1 MRKRGAQRRSMRSM
15 KKITAFLL
23 ALVMVLSLVTTTF
36 AVETGQIFTLTFDNK
51 APHAGDTITAT
62 IYMEQAPTDY
72 YKVTSSIEYN
82 KDILTYVDYTC
93 SWEDMTC
100 AVTEKRSGDYK
111 SYVDFK
117 IDSRRGTNTDVLDK
131 IQTRQTGAIAT
142 VTFKVNESCEAG
154 QAINYKI
161 RGTFYNSSNSAA
173 INNPNVGEALVVTEQ
188 GGSTI
193 TVPKTETGYSVSMG
207 ADQQLVSGQQV
218 RIPVTVA
225 SSEKN
230 ITGFNAY
237 DMTFTYDPT
246 ALTLNTKA
254 GDAAN
259 LTVEDSAGTVRVR
272 RYGATQALGEAL
284 ALDFTAN
291 KAASSTVTLNAAKF
305 DIDANSIN
313 FDAPE
318 ATISDA
324 DTTVK
329 ALWNVSLPAGF
340 ASAAADGSTLVEN
353 GADFTFN
360 AADKHYDYTLNI
372 TTNGE
377 TKQVKMTTGSYT
389 IQNVTDNVEVTVAE
403 NGKVGKTY
411 TIKYVVED
419 NTTDEA
425 EKKATVADLV
435 EYTGTTVQYPANYN
449 FTVKF
454 PGTSF
459 KTLVSFTPDKNTS
472 QSERQ
477 ENGDCKYTL
486 LGDTLTG
493 DENNEITVTVKKVKN
508 DALKNIIVEGNGA
521 DAFDATN
528 EKNFYAGENYTYK
541 LNLSE
546 QYYDYTIGVWYFK
559 PLGNDR
565 YDIKFLTPKQNDDG
579 SYTIVDM
586 PAYDVTIRI
595 TKTPKAV
602 DPNAVDVS
610 KYLELNDKT
619 VYIVTVYGNTTI
631 TSGVIT
637 QQNGYTY
644 DGALMYNTFYYK
656 DVNGNA
662 GHSYLIIVNQNET
675 LDKETVVA
683 KLAFKENLNSDEIKS
698 IDMSGAVAGSMNSD
712 VNGSGKTDV
721 NDLQLIYDLYNG
733 VYDSFNQ
740 ASMKKFLLADRTKD
754 RQLDS
759 QDAVQLAQGGYFN

>member
-1 MRKRGAQRRSMRSM
+1 M
-15 KKITAFLL
+15 
-23 ALVMVLSLVTTTF
+23 VMVLSLVTTAF
-36 AVETGQIFTLTFDNK
+36 AAEIGQIFTLTFDNK
-51 APHAGDTITAT
+51 APHAGDIITAT
-62 IYMEQAPTDY
+62 IYMEQAPSDY
-72 YKVTSSIEYN
+72 YKVASSIEYN
-82 KDILTYVDYTC
+82 MDTLTYVDHIC
-93 SWEDMTC
+93 SWDGMNC
-100 AVTEKRSGDYK
+100 SVTQKRSGDFK

-117 IDSRRGTNTDVLDK
+117 IDSKRGTDSVILNK
-131 IQTRQTGAIAT
+131 IQTRQTGAFAT
-142 VTFKVNESCEAG
+142 VRFKVNESCEVG
-154 QAINYKI
+154 QAIKYKI
-161 RGTFYNSSNSAA
+161 RGTFYNANATA
-173 INNPNVGEALVVTEQ
+173 VINNPNVAATLTVNEQ
-188 GGSTI
+188 GGSII

-237 DMTFTYDPT
+237 DMTFTYDPA
-246 ALTLNTKA
+246 ALTLNTA
-254 GDAAN
+254 SDSAAN
-259 LTVEDSAGTVRVR
+259 LTVEDNNGTVRVR
-272 RYGATQALGEAL
+272 RYGDTVALGEAL
-284 ALDFTAN
+284 ALDFTAK
-291 KAASSTVTLNAAKF
+291 KAGTSTVTLKTAKF

-318 ATISDA
+318 ATITDP
-324 DTTVK
+324 DTNVK
-329 ALWNVSLPAGF
+329 ALWNVSLPDGF
-340 ASAAADGSTLVEN
+340 VSAAADGSTLVEN

-602 DPNAVDVS
+602 DPNAVNVS
-610 KYLELNDKT
+610 EYLNLNDKT

-631 TSGVIT
+631 TSGGQIT
-637 QQNGYTY
+637 QQNGYSY
-644 DGALMYNTFYYK
+644 DGNLMYNTFYYK
-656 DVNGNA
+656 DEHGDN
-662 GHSYLIIVNQNET
+662 GHSYLIMVNKGET
-675 LDKETVVA
+675 LDRNAVVA
-683 KLAFKENLNSDEIKS
+683 KLKFVEKLNNDQVKS
-698 IDMSGAVAGSMNSD
+698 IDMSGAVAGSMASD
-712 VNGSGKTDV
+712 VNASGTTDV

-733 VYDSFNQ
+733 VYDSFDQ

-754 RQLDS
+754 RTLNS
-759 QDAVQLAQGGYFN
+759 QDAVSLASQVIAG

>member
-1 MRKRGAQRRSMRSM
+1 MSLDRS
-15 KKITAFLL
+15 TAD
-23 ALVMVLSLVTTTF
+23 V
-36 AVETGQIFTLTFDNK
+36 
-51 APHAGDTITAT
+51 
-62 IYMEQAPTDY
+62 
-72 YKVTSSIEYN
+72 YKLWSSIYYN
-82 KDILTYVDYTC
+82 KDVLSCEKVEFYGTEIAYEIT
-93 SWEDMTC
+93 EDT
-100 AVTEKRSGDYK
+100 AGEYAGEVRFDENGRSD
-111 SYVDFK
+111 
-117 IDSRRGTNTDVLDK
+117 DSVAQK
-131 IQTRQTGAIAT
+131 IQALPQGPFAKI
-142 VTFKVNESCEAG
+142 TFKVSSTCDIG
-154 QAINYKI
+154 QAINYRVKGGVYAKTG
-161 RGTFYNSSNSAA
+161 RLPTTKWENDFTMTVGTGSN
-173 INNPNVGEALVVTEQ
+173 PR
-188 GGSTI
+188 
-193 TVPKTETGYSVSMG
+193 TETGYSVSMG
-207 ADQQLVSGQQV
+207 ADQQAVGGQKV

-225 SSEKN
+225 SSEKA

-237 DMTFTYDPT
+237 DMTFTYDPA
-246 ALTLNTKA
+246 ALTLNTTSNA
-254 GDAAN
+254 AAN
-259 LTVEDSAGTVRVR
+259 LTVEDNNGTVRIR
-272 RYGATQALGEAL
+272 RYGNTVALGEAL
-284 ALDFTAN
+284 ALEFTAN
-291 KAASSTVTLNAAKF
+291 KATSSTVTLTAAKF
-305 DIDANSIN
+305 DLDANSIN
-313 FDAPE
+313 FDAPA
-318 ATISDA
+318 ATITDA

-329 ALWNVSLPAGF
+329 ALWNVSLPDGF
-340 ASAAADGSTLVEN
+340 VSAAADGSTLVEN
-353 GADFTFN
+353 GADFTFKAVN
-360 AADKHYDYTLNI
+360 PNYEYTLSI

-425 EKKATVADLV
+425 EKEATVADLV

-528 EKNFYAGENYTYK
+528 GKNFYAGENYTYK

-565 YDIKFLTPKQNDDG
+565 HDIKFLTPKQNDDG

-631 TSGVIT
+631 TSGGVIT

-675 LDKETVVA
+675 LDRETVVA
-683 KLAFKENLNSDEIKS
+683 KLAFKENLNRDEIKS
-698 IDMSGAVAGSMNSD
+698 INMSGAVAGSMNSD

>member
-1 MRKRGAQRRSMRSM
+1 
-15 KKITAFLL
+15 
-23 ALVMVLSLVTTTF
+23 MVLSLVPSAF
-36 AVETGQIFTLTFDNK
+36 AAETDDVFSVKFDNTT
-51 APHAGDTITAT
+51 PCAGDTITAT
-62 IYMEQAPTDY
+62 MYLDKSTADAYI
-72 YKVTSSIEYN
+72 VTSRILYN
-82 KDILTYVDYTC
+82 MDVLTCVSVEFEGVELPYTI
-93 SWEDMTC
+93 
-100 AVTEKRSGDYK
+100 TEKRSGDYK
-111 SYVDFK
+111 AILK
-117 IDSRRGTNTDVLDK
+117 ISEDGTSDDTIAKKLQSLPLGAFAK
-131 IQTRQTGAIAT
+131 IK
-142 VTFKVNESCEAG
+142 FKVSESCDIG
-154 QAINYKI
+154 QAINYRVTGSLGSQDMMAYATWKSDF
-161 RGTFYNSSNSAA
+161 TM
-173 INNPNVGEALVVTEQ
+173 VVTEK

-207 ADQQLVSGQQV
+207 ADQQAIGGQKV

-225 SSEKN
+225 SSEKG

-237 DMTFTYDPT
+237 DMTFTYDPA
-246 ALTLNTKA
+246 ALTLNTTS
-254 GDAAN
+254 DSAAN
-259 LTVEDSAGTVRVR
+259 LTVEDNNGTVRVR
-272 RYGATQALGEAL
+272 RYGAAVALGEAL
-284 ALDFTAN
+284 ALEFTAN
-291 KAASSTVTLNAAKF
+291 KATSSTVTLTSAKF
-305 DIDANSIN
+305 DLDANSIN
-313 FDAPE
+313 FDAPA
-318 ATISDA
+318 ATITDA
-324 DTTVK
+324 DTAVK
-329 ALWNVSLPAGF
+329 ALWNVSLPDGF

-477 ENGDCKYTL
+477 ENGDFVYTL
-486 LGDTLTG
+486 LGESLTG
-493 DENNEITVTVKKVKN
+493 DENNEITVTVKKMAN
-508 DALKNIIVEGNGA
+508 TALNRIIVEGNGA
-521 DAFDATN
+521 EAFDKDN
-528 EKNFYAGENYTYK
+528 ETTFYAGENYTYK

-546 QYYDYTIGVWYFK
+546 AYYDYTIGVWYFTK
-559 PLGNDR
+559 AASGTTTLVN
-565 YDIKFLTPKQNDDG
+565 LTPKQNEDG
-579 SYTIVDM
+579 TYTIVNM

-631 TSGVIT
+631 TSGGVIT
-637 QQNGYTY
+637 QQNGYSY
-644 DGALMYNTFYYK
+644 DGNLMYNTFYYK
-656 DVNGNA
+656 DEHGDN
-662 GHSYLIIVNQNET
+662 GHSYLIMVNKGET
-675 LDKETVVA
+675 LDRNAVVA
-683 KLAFKENLNSDEIKS
+683 KLKFVENLDNDQVKS
-698 IDMSGAVAGSMNSD
+698 IDMSGAVIGSMASD
-712 VNGSGKTDV
+712 VNGSGTTDV

-733 VYDSFNQ
+733 VYDSFDQ

-754 RQLDS
+754 RTLDS
-759 QDAVQLAQGGYFN
+759 QDAVKLAGELIVR

>member
-1 MRKRGAQRRSMRSM
+1 MA
-15 KKITAFLL
+15 
-23 ALVMVLSLVTTTF
+23 LSLVPSAFAADGDAFTVSFDNTAPKPGDTIVATMYLNRDMSDVYRLWSSIYYDKNVLSCKKVEYVGTEIANEITENTGEYESEVRFDENGRSDDTVAQKIQSLPQGEFARITF
-36 AVETGQIFTLTFDNK
+36 EVSSACNTGDAVSYRVKGGLYAKTGRKPLVKWESDFTLTV
-51 APHAGDTITAT
+51 G
-62 IYMEQAPTDY
+62 
-72 YKVTSSIEYN
+72 TSS
-82 KDILTYVDYTC
+82 DP
-93 SWEDMTC
+93 
-100 AVTEKRSGDYK
+100 R
-111 SYVDFK
+111 
-117 IDSRRGTNTDVLDK
+117 
-131 IQTRQTGAIAT
+131 
-142 VTFKVNESCEAG
+142 
-154 QAINYKI
+154 
-161 RGTFYNSSNSAA
+161 
-173 INNPNVGEALVVTEQ
+173 
-188 GGSTI
+188 
-193 TVPKTETGYSVSMG
+193 TETGYSVSMA
-207 ADQQLVSGQQV
+207 ADQQAAAGDKVS
-218 RIPVTVA
+218 IPVTVA
-225 SSEKN
+225 SDKV
-230 ITGFNAY
+230 TGFNAY
-237 DMTFTYDPT
+237 DMTFTYDPA
-246 ALTLNTKA
+246 ALTLNTKT

-259 LTVEDSAGTVRVR
+259 LTVEDNNGTVRVR
-272 RYGATQALGEAL
+272 RYGDAVPLGEAL
-284 ALDFTAN
+284 ALDFTAK
-291 KAASSTVTLNAAKF
+291 KAGTSTVTLKTAKF

-318 ATISDA
+318 ATITDP
-324 DTTVK
+324 DTNVK
-329 ALWNVSLPAGF
+329 ALWNVSLPDGF
-340 ASAAADGSTLVEN
+340 LSTAANGSTLVED
-353 GADFTFN
+353 GKDFTFR

-565 YDIKFLTPKQNDDG
+565 HDIKFLTPKQNDDG

-631 TSGVIT
+631 TSGGVIT

-683 KLAFKENLNSDEIKS
+683 KLAFKENLNGDEIKS
-698 IDMSGAVAGSMNSD
+698 INMSGAVAGSMNSD

>member
-1 MRKRGAQRRSMRSM
+1 
-15 KKITAFLL
+15 
-23 ALVMVLSLVTTTF
+23 MVLSLVTT
-36 AVETGQIFTLTFDNK
+36 AVYAAGDDAGMSVSFDNTT
-51 APHAGDTITAT
+51 PNPGDTITAL
-62 IYMEQAPTDY
+62 
-72 YKVTSSIEYN
+72 VTVDSDFSAAMGYESHFYFDKELLTVEKIE
-82 KDILTYVDYTC
+82 ILGTSVSNLTTVDK
-93 SWEDMTC
+93 
-100 AVTEKRSGDYK
+100 A
-111 SYVDFK
+111 
-117 IDSRRGTNTDVLDK
+117 NTDGEIRFAEFNWDYDDTIADNYVRNLKGDFAK
-131 IQTRQTGAIAT
+131 ITLKVSEYAGGKTATGRTYGMAWDDMDENIVEWKSNYSLSIQGSAT
-142 VTFKVNESCEAG
+142 AKPT
-154 QAINYKI
+154 
-161 RGTFYNSSNSAA
+161 T
-173 INNPNVGEALVVTEQ
+173 
-188 GGSTI
+188 
-193 TVPKTETGYSVSMG
+193 TGYTVSMG
-207 ADQQLVSGQQV
+207 ADQQVAAGQQV

-237 DMTFTYDPT
+237 DMTFTYDPA
-246 ALTLNTKA
+246 ALTLNTKT

-259 LTVEDSAGTVRVR
+259 LTVEDNDGTVRVR

-284 ALDFTAN
+284 ALEFTAN
-291 KAASSTVTLNAAKF
+291 KATSSTVTLTAAKF
-305 DIDANSIN
+305 DLDANSIN
-313 FDAPE
+313 FDAPD
-318 ATISDA
+318 AAISDA

-329 ALWNVSLPAGF
+329 ALWNVSLPDGF
-340 ASAAADGSTLVEN
+340 VSASADGSALVED

-631 TSGVIT
+631 TSGGVIT

-698 IDMSGAVAGSMNSD
+698 INMSGAVAGSMNSD

>member
-1 MRKRGAQRRSMRSM
+1 M
-15 KKITAFLL
+15 
-23 ALVMVLSLVTTTF
+23 
-36 AVETGQIFTLTFDNK
+36 
-51 APHAGDTITAT
+51 DT
-62 IYMEQAPTDY
+62 
-72 YKVTSSIEYN
+72 
-82 KDILTYVDYTC
+82 LTYVDYTC
-93 SWEDMTC
+93 SWDSMSC
-100 AVTEKRSGDYK
+100 SVTQKRPGDFK

-117 IDSRRGTNTDVLDK
+117 IDSKRGTDSAILNK
-131 IQTRQTGAIAT
+131 IQTRQTGAFAT
-142 VTFKVNESCEAG
+142 VRFKVNESCEVG
-154 QAINYKI
+154 QAIKYKI
-161 RGTFYNSSNSAA
+161 RGTFYNADA
-173 INNPNVGEALVVTEQ
+173 RAVINNPNVEATLVVTEQ
-188 GGSTI
+188 GGSII

-207 ADQQLVSGQQV
+207 ADQQVAAGQQV

-237 DMTFTYDPT
+237 DMTFTYNPA
-246 ALTLNTKA
+246 ALTLNTA
-254 GDAAN
+254 SDAAAN
-259 LTVEDSAGTVRVR
+259 LTVEDNNGTVRVR

-284 ALDFTAN
+284 ALDFTAI
-291 KAASSTVTLNAAKF
+291 KAASSAVTLTAAKF
-305 DIDANSIN
+305 DLDANSIN
-313 FDAPE
+313 FDAPP
-318 ATISDA
+318 AIITDV

-602 DPNAVDVS
+602 DPNAVNVS
-610 KYLELNDKT
+610 EYLNLNDKT

-631 TSGVIT
+631 TSGGQIT
-637 QQNGYTY
+637 QQNGYSY
-644 DGALMYNTFYYK
+644 DGNLMYNTFYYK
-656 DVNGNA
+656 DEHGDN
-662 GHSYLIIVNQNET
+662 GHSYLIMVNKGET
-675 LDKETVVA
+675 LDRNAVVA
-683 KLAFKENLNSDEIKS
+683 KLKFVEKLNNDQVKS
-698 IDMSGAVAGSMNSD
+698 IDMSGAVAGSMASD
-712 VNGSGKTDV
+712 VNASGTTDV

-733 VYDSFNQ
+733 VYDSFDQ

-754 RQLDS
+754 RTLNS
-759 QDAVQLAQGGYFN
+759 QDAVSLASQVIAG

>member
-1 MRKRGAQRRSMRSM
+1 
-15 KKITAFLL
+15 
-23 ALVMVLSLVTTTF
+23 MVLSLITTAF
-36 AVETGQIFTLTFDNK
+36 AADTAQIFTLTFDNTT
-51 APHAGDTITAT
+51 PHAGDTITAT
-62 IYMEQAPTDY
+62 IYMEQAPADY

-82 KDILTYVDYTC
+82 KDILTYVSHTC

-117 IDSRRGTNTDVLDK
+117 IDSKRGTNTDTLNK
-131 IQTRQTGAIAT
+131 IQTRQTGEIAT
-142 VTFKVNESCEAG
+142 VTFKVNASCEVG
-154 QAINYKI
+154 QVINYKI

-207 ADQQLVSGQQV
+207 ADQQAIGGQKV

-225 SSEKN
+225 SSEKGIN
-230 ITGFNAY
+230 GFNAY
-237 DMTFTYDPT
+237 DMTFTYDPA
-246 ALTLNTKA
+246 ALNLNTTSDA
-254 GDAAN
+254 AAN
-259 LTVEDSAGTVRVR
+259 LTVEDSNGTVRVR
-272 RYGATQALGEAL
+272 RYGKTMELGTALT
-284 ALDFTAN
+284 LDFTAN
-291 KAASSTVTLNAAKF
+291 KAASSTVTLTAAKF

-313 FDAPE
+313 FDAPD
-318 ATISDA
+318 ANISDA

-329 ALWNVSLPAGF
+329 ALWNVSLPDDF
-340 ASAAADGSTLVEN
+340 VSASADGSALVED

-541 LNLSE
+541 LNLSK

-565 YDIKFLTPKQNDDG
+565 HDIKFLTPKQNDDG

-631 TSGVIT
+631 TSGGVIT
-637 QQNGYTY
+637 RQNGYTY

-675 LDKETVVA
+675 LNKETVVA
-683 KLAFKENLNSDEIKS
+683 KLAFKENLNRDEIKS
-698 IDMSGAVAGSMNSD
+698 INMSGAVAGSMNSD